1 MILFTRC
8 SKREH
13 IEIRCHLEDC
23 DTPEFKKELKNAMD
37 SGVDK
42 IVIEITKENPGG

>member
-8 SKREH
+8 SEREH
-13 IEIRCHLEDC
+13 IEIRCSMEDY
-23 DTPEFKKELKNAMD
+23 DTTEFKNELKNAMD

-42 IVIEITKENPGG
+42 IVIEITKGDDN